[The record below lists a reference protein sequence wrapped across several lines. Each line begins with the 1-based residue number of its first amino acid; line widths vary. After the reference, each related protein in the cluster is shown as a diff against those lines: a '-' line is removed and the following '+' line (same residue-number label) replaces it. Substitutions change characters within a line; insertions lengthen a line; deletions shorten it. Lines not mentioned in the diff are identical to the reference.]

1 MVVLNHHS
9 EWNGLEVLRDL
20 IIAKVG
26 IRAHRLTYSK
36 PAFME
41 ELSILKPMLTR
52 WGWDESALELTMNLN
67 TLSKEGSHVVHRR
80 MNEFVI
86 GLYRK
91 LAADSKKQKG
101 RFDEEEFALLGKRL
115 LAYFSTQSGRIPP
128 HYAYVLHEPVA
139 RNVIS
144 IRETQEEGSERS
156 WSIWAGQSDSELGQM
171 DEIWTSK
178 SLLSGL
184 SWIAANDIYRTTSVL
199 DFDVASSRF
208 NRGVVEDVLK
218 AASQMLARLDP
229 IIVES
234 NRFNEPP
241 RIVSSIIVLNFEELD
256 GVMDENRSGRKH
268 YLPSNWDLLK
278 ATILEPMI

>member
-1 MVVLNHHS
+1 MLGLLNHEPLSPLSFVLGLVHLTFGSNASLALCEHLKLAVFKYGFRSEVIDPSLFHCDTARVVLNHHS

-52 WGWDESALELTMNLN
+52 WGWDESALELTINLN

-128 HYAYVLHEPVA
+128 HYHTLF
-139 RNVIS
+139 
-144 IRETQEEGSERS
+144 
-156 WSIWAGQSDSELGQM
+156 M
-171 DEIWTSK
+171 
-178 SLLSGL
+178 SLVP
-184 SWIAANDIYRTTSVL
+184 A
-199 DFDVASSRF
+199 
-208 NRGVVEDVLK
+208 
-218 AASQMLARLDP
+218 M
-229 IIVES
+229 
-234 NRFNEPP
+234 
-241 RIVSSIIVLNFEELD
+241 
-256 GVMDENRSGRKH
+256 
-268 YLPSNWDLLK
+268 
-278 ATILEPMI
+278 

>member
-1 MVVLNHHS
+1 M
-9 EWNGLEVLRDL
+9 
-20 IIAKVG
+20 
-26 IRAHRLTYSK
+26 
-36 PAFME
+36 
-41 ELSILKPMLTR
+41 
-52 WGWDESALELTMNLN
+52 
-67 TLSKEGSHVVHRR
+67 
-80 MNEFVI
+80 
-86 GLYRK
+86 
-91 LAADSKKQKG
+91 
-101 RFDEEEFALLGKRL
+101 
-115 LAYFSTQSGRIPP
+115 
-128 HYAYVLHEPVA
+128 
-139 RNVIS
+139 IS
-144 IRETQEEGSERS
+144 IRETHEEGSERS

-268 YLPSNWDLLK
+268 YLPSNWDLLNYGREQESRLRDV
-278 ATILEPMI
+278 AVISVDSWDSCHLRRARGRIAS